1 MTTLVNKP
9 YNQQFMRPAIFRSG
23 CPGPILLGQRLLD
36 GDLALGKIFREE
48 PPCRIEHLGHF
59 NLDVDGQQLFGLPLG
74 ELQRPFV
81 VIGEVEAVLQ
91 LGLGV
96 GRIGIEPHRGIHHL
110 RMVLAGLLP
119 YHKLFQT

>member
-1 MTTLVNKP
+1 M
-9 YNQQFMRPAIFRSG
+9 AS
-23 CPGPILLGQRLLD
+23 
-36 GDLALGKIFREE
+36 E
-48 PPCRIEHLGHF
+48 
-59 NLDVDGQQLFGLPLG
+59 LFGILLG

-119 YHKLFQT
+119 YHKAVSDVKGFGKGLR